1 MKYNLAVSLAASAA
15 LLALYGGFVTAFV
28 RSDPFKGATSLEALI
43 FFLQSFK
50 VAAIVTIKPL
60 RNANSAAVVD
70 ILGAEL
76 VVLLPSLVIGNL
88 YFGMES
94 APSLMVQILL
104 AWIAGV
110 MTFGTPFATY
120 KLARSMLK
128 GEALVSIL
136 PSAVFVSELMV
147 LLVAGADAAAQSG
160 GGIAGLSRAFLLA
173 GAGVAQVGAQIA
185 GLTTLL
191 PLMIL
196 YVSLLLYA
204 LSPGDLARV
213 AQLRGVAGIALL
225 ATAVTLAG
233 TYEASQLALPLTYAV
248 LPPILLA
255 ASLVWWVTREV

>member
-1 MKYNLAVSLAASAA
+1 VKYALAVSPAASAA
-15 LLALYGGFVTAFV
+15 LLAPYVDFVSAFAQ
-28 RSDPFKGATSLEALI
+28 SDPFRGATSLEALI
-43 FFLQSFK
+43 FLLQFFK
-50 VAAIVTIKPL
+50 VAAIVMVRPL

-76 VVLLPSLVIGNL
+76 VLLLPSLVIGNL
-88 YFGMES
+88 YFGMQS

-120 KLARSMLK
+120 KLAKAMLK
-128 GEALVSIL
+128 GDSLVSIL
-136 PSAVFVSELMV
+136 PSAVFISELMV
-147 LLVAGADAAAQSG
+147 LLVAGADAAATSG
-160 GGIAGLSRAFLLA
+160 AGIAGLSRAFLLA
-173 GAGVAQVGAQIA
+173 GAGVAQVGAQLA

-204 LSPGDLARV
+204 LSPGGLARF
-213 AQLRGVAGIALL
+213 AQLRGVAGLALM
-225 ATAVTLAG
+225 ATAVTCAG
-233 TYEASQLALPLTYAV
+233 AYGASQLALPLTYAV